1 MLQHNAMY
9 SAMDPSCQ
17 LVYLTVDIELL
28 LISIIASVLLREIVA
43 RPLYSHVSDV
53 WSAKVN
59 VLIVP

>member
-1 MLQHNAMY
+1 MLQYNAIY

-28 LISIIASVLLREIVA
+28 LISIIASVLQREIVA
-43 RPLYSHVSDV
+43 RPLYSHLSNI